1 MTTAPAPTTAL
12 VAAMARE
19 HPGAHPYTLSLLI
32 QAQHGRMVTGQEVK
46 RLLRDAT
53 G

>member
-1 MTTAPAPTTAL
+1 MTANPTTTAL
-12 VAAMARE
+12 LTTLARQ
-19 HPGAHPYTLSLLI
+19 HPGAHPYTLALLL